1 MEQVRDRG
9 THPVRTTGYARTRD
23 MSNTLPLPD
32 ARDVAAA
39 EAFVRDHLGALV
51 EGPVVASPR
60 FRGGQV
66 AADSVLASLDITGYA
81 ATRNEVW
88 PADRRGASAVSPYVR
103 HGLLSLPLLWDAV
116 ADAPGRDRQKY
127 RDELLWQEHARHLYA
142 RLGGRTRQGLRRE
155 LSGSP
160 WQGRAPTTAEAAAG
174 LEAVDRAAPDAAS
187 DPDADPVWDPAM
199 ACLEVTSQELFEDGY
214 LVNQTRM
221 WLASHWA
228 VREGVDWRD
237 GEDVFFRHLLDGSR
251 AANRAGWQWTIG
263 TGTGKPYGFSRWQ
276 VEKRAPG
283 LCDTC
288 ALADAC
294 PIDGWPEDPPLI
306 PTEEHPRLR
315 RDEDPG
321 STGGPVQPLVDG
333 RPEAVWLTAESLG
346 DDDPALAAHPE
357 LAVVFVFD
365 APLLARLR
373 LSGKRLVF
381 LVECLADLAQRRDL
395 TVHLGDPVEVLA
407 DRALATTYAPV
418 PGWRQ
423 RAARLDVVATH
434 PWPWLIR
441 PHGGS
446 VASFSAWRKAA
457 QRARP

>member
-1 MEQVRDRG
+1 MHD
-9 THPVRTTGYARTRD
+9 
-23 MSNTLPLPD
+23 TLPLPP
-32 ARDVAAA
+32 ARDVDAA
-39 EAFVRDHLGALV
+39 EAFVRDHLGNLV
-51 EGPVVASPR
+51 DGEVVASPR

-66 AADSVLASLDITGYA
+66 AADAVLASLDVTGYA
-81 ATRNEVW
+81 GSRNEVW
-88 PADRRGASAVSPYVR
+88 PTERRGASAVSPYVR
-103 HGLLSLPLLWDAV
+103 HGLPPLPLLWDAV
-116 ADAPGRDRQKY
+116 ADAPGRDRQKF

-142 RLGGRTRQGLRRE
+142 RLGSANGRGLRRE
-155 LSGSP
+155 LTGAP
-160 WQGRAPTTAEAAAG
+160 WQVAPAQDAPTEEVTATDAG
-174 LEAVDRAAPDAAS
+174 S
-187 DPDADPVWDPAM
+187 VWDPAM
-199 ACLEVTSQELFEDGY
+199 ACMDLTTEELFTDGY

-228 VREGVDWRD
+228 VREGVDWRA

-283 LCDTC
+283 LCGTC

-294 PIDGWPEDPPLI
+294 PIDGWPEDPPLS

-315 RDEDPG
+315 RDDDPAA
-321 STGGPVQPLVDG
+321 TAGPS
-333 RPEAVWLTAESLG
+333 RPHIEGDAEVVWLTAESLG
-346 DDDPALAAHPE
+346 DDDPALAAHPD
-357 LAVVFVFD
+357 LPVVFVFD

-381 LVECLADLAQRRDL
+381 LTECLADLAERRAL

-418 PGWRQ
+418 PGWRR
-423 RAARLDVVATH
+423 RAARLDVAATH
-434 PWPWLIR
+434 PWPWLVR

-457 QRARP
+457 RGGRR